1 MSASLPHGADD
12 EGLDQLADAVAR
24 RVVELLAAAPAV
36 VSAPAAGPRLL
47 TARQVADRL
56 GRSCDWVRAHRA
68 ELGQV
73 PGVGAR
79 PRLLFDASAVD
90 AWANARDEVVQSP
103 APDPASPLARAR
115 ARRPRAGS
123 GPDLLPVA
131 RPIVDRKVA

>member
-1 MSASLPHGADD
+1 MSDAP
-12 EGLDQLADAVAR
+12 GLDELAEAVAR
-24 RVVELLAAAPAV
+24 RVVELLADQPSSPEPPA
-36 VSAPAAGPRLL
+36 STGPRLL

-56 GRSCDWVRAHRA
+56 GRSTDWVRSHRA

-90 AWANARDEVVQSP
+90 AWATARDEVVRSP

-123 GPDLLPVA
+123 GTDLLPVA